1 MKNHEAIAFAWKD
14 LKRDALYVTKNNHY
28 HFVTCLQCL
37 NSGLLSEAIV
47 EDNIII
53 GDIIMKSIDQD
64 EQESIGNN
72 CLDTGCIECDQCN
85 SLLLT
90 I

>member
-47 EDNIII
+47 EDNI
-53 GDIIMKSIDQD
+53 
-64 EQESIGNN
+64 
-72 CLDTGCIECDQCN
+72 
-85 SLLLT
+85 
-90 I
+90 